1 MFHQNLSFRQ
11 LTASFNE
18 QSLGILETDENL
30 RPNHQ
35 NNPTIIMNQIER
47 ISSMDYESN
56 CTKSMISE
64 NVSKDNVGELN
75 IFIRRVGMEDH
86 LNIVKLLQV

>member
-1 MFHQNLSFRQ
+1 MFHQHVSYKQ
-11 LTASFNE
+11 LTTSINE
-18 QSLGILETDENL
+18 QSLGILETDENI

-35 NNPTIIMNQIER
+35 SNPSIIMNHIEQ

-56 CTKSMISE
+56 SKNSMISE
-64 NVSKDNVGELN
+64 NISKDNVGELN